1 MREEIRFLALRSTTE
16 AIMKNILLLVHDDDG
31 QEARL
36 QAALDVVRAL
46 EGHLTCVD
54 VTPPVVIAGDLLV
67 GFGTGAII
75 SDERQAEARNK
86 AMLIAR
92 LREED
97 VNWNWIDAYG
107 EFADRLLDA
116 AAIADLIVLNKQ
128 LHDTSLPHHRDV
140 ASDLLIH
147 ARTPILAVP
156 PHLRQFN
163 PSGRALIAWD
173 GQASVIATMR
183 ACTPILRLASDVH
196 LFMAR
201 ESGDAADA
209 SEAATYLSRH
219 GIHANI
225 HVLENA
231 LAPIEQLI
239 CEEAALRRADYI
251 LMGAYSHGRLVET
264 FGGVTKRML
273 KNLALPLLL
282 GH

>member
-1 MREEIRFLALRSTTE
+1 
-16 AIMKNILLLVHDDDG
+16 MKNILLLVHDDEG

-36 QAALDVVRAL
+36 QAALEVVRTL

-54 VTPPVVIAGDLLV
+54 VTPPILVAGDLLL
-67 GFGTGAII
+67 GSATGTII
-75 SDERQAEARNK
+75 SDERQTEARNK
-86 AMLIAR
+86 AVLTAR
-92 LREED
+92 LREEG

-107 EFADRLLDA
+107 GFADRLLA
-116 AAIADLIVLNKQ
+116 AATTADLIVLNKRLDDTALPQ
-128 LHDTSLPHHRDV
+128 LRDL
-140 ASDLLIH
+140 ASNLLMH
-147 ARTPILAVP
+147 ARAPVLAVP

-163 PSGRALIAWD
+163 GSGRALIAWD

-196 LFMAR
+196 IVTVR
-201 ESGDAADA
+201 ESSGEVSA

-225 HVLENA
+225 HVLENRP
-231 LAPIEQLI
+231 APVEQLI
-239 CEEAALRRADYI
+239 CEEAVLLRADYI
-251 LMGAYSHGRLVET
+251 LMGAYSHGRLVEA